1 MKKKPLLWLMI
12 ITCIVLLFQVKN
24 FMFVKY
30 KVEGVSMDPTFT
42 DGTELLINKFSPKL
56 TKISRFDYVLF
67 HGPKNQI
74 LIKRVIGLPGES
86 IKYVDDQLFVN
97 GEKWKEPYLKE
108 QKKHKMGN
116 VLTGDFQLKA
126 ITGQDKIKKNHYF
139 VIGDNRIHSFDSRHF
154 GTISKDQVVGVK
166 RNQDE

>member
-12 ITCIVLLFQVKN
+12 ITGIVLLFQVKN
-24 FMFVKY
+24 FMFVTY

-74 LIKRVIGLPGES
+74 LIKRVIGLPGET
-86 IKYVDDQLFVN
+86 IKYEDDQLFVD
-97 GEKWKEPYLKE
+97 GEKEEPYLKSRK
-108 QKKHKMGN
+108 QHKMGN

-126 ITGQDKIKKNHYF
+126 ITGDDKIKNNHYF
-139 VIGDNRIHSFDSRHF
+139 VVGDNRIHSFDSRHF

-166 RNQDE
+166 KEY

>member
-12 ITCIVLLFQVKN
+12 ITGIVLLFQVKN
-24 FMFVKY
+24 FMFVTY

-74 LIKRVIGLPGES
+74 LIKRVIELPGET
-86 IKYVDDQLFVN
+86 IKYEDDQLFVD
-97 GEKWKEPYLKE
+97 GEK
-108 QKKHKMGN
+108 
-116 VLTGDFQLKA
+116 
-126 ITGQDKIKKNHYF
+126 
-139 VIGDNRIHSFDSRHF
+139 R
-154 GTISKDQVVGVK
+154 
-166 RNQDE
+166 RNLI

>member
-12 ITCIVLLFQVKN
+12 ITSIVLLFQVKN
-24 FMFVKY
+24 FMFVTY

-56 TKISRFDYVLF
+56 SKINRFDYLLF
-67 HGPKNQI
+67 QGPNHQI
-74 LIKRVIGLPGES
+74 FIKRVIGLPGET
-86 IKYVDDQLFVN
+86 IKYEDDQLFVD
-97 GEKWKEPYLKE
+97 GAKWKEPYLKE

-116 VLTGDFQLKA
+116 VLTGDFQLKS
-126 ITGQDKIKKNHYF
+126 ITGRHKIQNNHYF

-166 RNQDE
+166 RNSE

>member
-24 FMFVKY
+24 FMFVTY

-56 TKISRFDYVLF
+56 TKINRFDYVLF
-67 HGPKNQI
+67 QGPNNQI
-74 LIKRVIGLPGES
+74 FIKRVIGLPGETL
-86 IKYVDDQLFVN
+86 KYEDDQLLVD
-97 GEKWKEPYLKE
+97 GVKWKEPYLKE
-108 QKKHKMGN
+108 QKKYKMGN
-116 VLTGDFQLKA
+116 VLTGDFQLET
-126 ITGQDKIKKNHYF
+126 ITGRKKIQNNHYF

-166 RNQDE
+166 RNSE